1 MLMFTRDTSQTF
13 DPVRKSLASLA
24 AWWAPRAAGLR
35 SAGLAAGLMLL
46 ASALF
51 ALQAALVKVGLQQ
64 IAPLELVFFRGLV
77 GAGVILAFARLGGQG
92 LATRRPLGQIGLGIV
107 GFAATGLYFASIGLL
122 PLVTATALNYTAPLF
137 LALVVGVHQARST
150 RIALLLWVV
159 CGFLGACFALQPSL
173 AGGSSIGVAL
183 GLGSGL
189 AAAASYLLLGRL
201 GRSGESERVT
211 GFYFSL
217 VICALAAVP
226 TLATGFSISTFEQL
240 GIVLAIGLLATVAQL
255 AVAKA
260 YAIGSPMIPATF
272 SYSTVIFSSLLGVVC
287 WGETLGLLETVGIAL
302 IVASGALALAGQSR
316 LRKPAPAM
324 HGSEERR
331 PTEEMVEKQRKR
343 YYLKN
348 NLRSIYATVKLGKRP
363 DQVKYVFMMGDAQ
376 DNIAESERVRGKI
389 TNPFTNAELEAMW
402 REAYQPA
409 HYDVDALARMPASTL
424 GGAYGAHMKAN
435 GLRPD
440 FYEDMKPRHRMHYLR
455 LRIRQTHD
463 VWHVLT
469 GFGTDEFGEVGLQAF
484 YFAQFTNGVSALVG
498 ACAMLKSVLRGK
510 FGELERHIDAF
521 CQGYMLGKRAQPM
534 VAVKWEELWSEKL
547 EVLRRRYG
555 IETPRV
561 RGTANVDSL
570 RAAA

>member
-1 MLMFTRDTSQTF
+1 MRRA
-13 DPVRKSLASLA
+13 VLA
-24 AWWAPRAAGLR
+24 AA
-35 SAGLAAGLMLL
+35 LMLL

-51 ALQAALVKVGLQQ
+51 ALQAALVKVGVQQ

-77 GAGVILAFARLGGQG
+77 CAGVIFVFARLGGQS
-92 LATRRPLGQIGLGIV
+92 LATRRPIGQIGLGIV
-107 GFAATGLYFASIGLL
+107 GFAATGLYFVSIGLL

-137 LALVVGVHQARST
+137 LALVVGVHQARGT
-150 RIALLLWVV
+150 RVALLLWVA

-189 AAAASYLLLGRL
+189 MAAASYVLLGRL

-211 GFYFSL
+211 SFYFSL
-217 VICALAAVP
+217 VICVLAGVP
-226 TLATGFSISTFEQL
+226 TLATGFSIGTLEQL

-255 AVAKA
+255 ATAKA
-260 YAIGSPMIPATF
+260 YAIGSPVIPATF
-272 SYSTVIFSSLLGVVC
+272 SYSTVIFSSLLGVLC
-287 WGETLGLLETVGIAL
+287 WGETLGFLETVGIAL
-302 IVASGALALAGQSR
+302 IVASGALVFAGQSR
-316 LRKPAPAM
+316 LRKPAPSTPC
-324 HGSEERR
+324 GEERR

-348 NLRSIYATVKLGKRP
+348 NLRSIYATLKLGKQP
-363 DQVKYVFMMGDAQ
+363 DQVKYVFMMGEAQ

-389 TNPFTNAELEAMW
+389 TNPFTNSELEAMW
-402 REAYQPA
+402 QEVYQPA
-409 HYDVDALARMPASTL
+409 HYDVDALARMPADTL

-440 FYEDMKPRHRMHYLR
+440 FYENVKPQHRMHYLR

-463 VWHVLT
+463 IWHVLT
-469 GFGTDEFGEVGLQAF
+469 GFDTDEFGEVGLQAF
-484 YFAQFTNGVSALVG
+484 YFAQFSNGVSALVG

-510 FGELERHIDAF
+510 FGELEQHIDAF

-534 VAVKWEELWSEKL
+534 VAVKWEELWGEKV
-547 EVLRRRYG
+547 ETLRRRYG
-555 IETPRV
+555 VELPRL
-561 RGTANVDSL
+561 RGSSNVEPL

>member
-1 MLMFTRDTSQTF
+1 MITHTADAAA
-13 DPVRKSLASLA
+13 DPSRPFLS
-24 AWWAPRAAGLR
+24 PGMRAAAL
-35 SAGLAAGLMLL
+35 AGGLMLL

-77 GAGVILAFARLGGQG
+77 CAGLILAFARLGGQS

-107 GFAATGLYFASIGLL
+107 GFAATALYFVSIGLL

-137 LALVVGVHQARST
+137 LALVVGMHQARGT
-150 RIALLLWVV
+150 RVALLLWVA

-189 AAAASYLLLGRL
+189 AAAASYVLLGRL
-201 GRSGESERVT
+201 GRSGEPERVT

-217 VICALAAVP
+217 VMCVLAGVP
-226 TLATGFSISTFEQL
+226 TLATGFSIGTFEQL

-260 YAIGSPMIPATF
+260 YAIGSPAIPSTF
-272 SYSTVIFSSLLGVVC
+272 SYSTVIFSSLLGVLC

-302 IVASGALALAGQSR
+302 IVASGALVLAGQSR
-316 LRKPAPAM
+316 LRESAPSTPLA
-324 HGSEERR
+324 EERR

-348 NLRSIYATVKLGKRP
+348 NLRSIYATVKLGRRP
-363 DQVKYVFMMGDAQ
+363 DQVKYVFMMGDGQ

-389 TNPFTNAELEAMW
+389 TNPFADPELEALW
-402 REAYQPA
+402 REGYKPA
-409 HYDVDALARMPASTL
+409 HYDVDALARMPADTL

-440 FYEDMKPRHRMHYLR
+440 FYEDVKPRHRMHYLR

-463 VWHVLT
+463 VWHALT
-469 GFGTDEFGEVGLQAF
+469 GFGTDEFGEVGLQAC
-484 YFAQFTNGVSALVG
+484 YFAQFTNGVSALIFAG
-498 ACAMLKSVLRGK
+498 AMLKSVLRGK
-510 FGELERHIDAF
+510 FGELEQHIDAF
-521 CQGYMLGKRAQPM
+521 CQGYMLGKRAKSLL
-534 VAVKWEELWSEKL
+534 AVKWEELWGENL
-547 EVLRRRYG
+547 EALRKRYG
-555 IETPRV
+555 INTPAV
-561 RGTANVDSL
+561 RATAPVHVL
-570 RAAA
+570 KAAA